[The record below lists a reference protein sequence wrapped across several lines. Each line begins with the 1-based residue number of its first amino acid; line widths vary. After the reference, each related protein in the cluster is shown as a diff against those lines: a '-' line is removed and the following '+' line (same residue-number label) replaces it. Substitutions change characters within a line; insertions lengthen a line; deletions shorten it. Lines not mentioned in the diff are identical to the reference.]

1 MKKFIALFFL
11 FSLLLLANG
20 SPLVLKSYSTDEA
33 IDMSH
38 IADHASKFKVE
49 KQEEEEVEF
58 EIMWGSD
65 EPSMQQRDTK
75 YKFHWIMVELDN
87 NLSSGDYWIEH
98 TVFEFTEHSFNPHQN
113 VERFSLLGRKF
124 FSFHYDPSQD
134 RRQYFLKALPSQS
147 HVVPVVTIYTPQS
160 FSAWVDRYSLKML
173 ISFFLFGLIF
183 MTAIYNGALYL
194 YNREKSYL
202 YYMWMQLLM
211 MVILFYMTDIV
222 QTYVLEHLEYEDI
235 SIFFYFIIIES
246 VILFILFFVRSFLET
261 KNYLPFHDK
270 ILTYITRFAIF
281 DLVLFFIPIMMI
293 FNLYSFFLLY
303 VLWVAWLRLKQGYR
317 PALFFLFGWFALMV
331 GVFLSD
337 FFPEELFFVDPL
349 FVGST
354 VEALFFSVAI
364 SYKMQEVKNEK
375 EEQKELL
382 IHQSRLASMG
392 DMLGNIAHQWR
403 QPLSRLGYI
412 LMNIEL
418 KDKERLHEQ
427 KLEEATTQLEFM
439 SQTIDD
445 FRNFYAP
452 NKSKELFS
460 LVEATQNVIA
470 LLNFK
475 EIEIELEVGE
485 ERELLNYKNEY
496 KQVVLN
502 LLTNAKD
509 ILVERKIAS
518 AKILIEIDGFEVKIS
533 DNGGGIEVERIEQ
546 IFEPYFTT
554 KERGLG
560 IGLYMSKMIVEKN
573 MGGTIEV
580 CNEDKGAVFRVNL
593 DEK

>member
-1 MKKFIALFFL
+1 MKKFIALFL
-11 FSLLLLANG
+11 FFSVLLFANS

-33 IDMSH
+33 IDMSC
-38 IADHASKFKVE
+38 IADHTYKFKIE
-49 KQEEEEVEF
+49 KQEEQVAAF
-58 EIMWGSD
+58 EIMWGS
-65 EPSMQQRDTK
+65 EPSTLKRDTK
-75 YKFHWIMVELDN
+75 YKFHWIMVELDE
-87 NLSSGDYWIEH
+87 NLSSGDYWVEH
-98 TVFEFTEHSFNPHQN
+98 TVFEFTEHSFKPYQN
-113 VERFSLLGRKF
+113 VERFSLMGRKF
-124 FSFHYDPSQD
+124 FSFHYDSSQD
-134 RRQYFLKALPSQS
+134 SRQYFLKALPSQS
-147 HVVPVVTIYTPQS
+147 HVVPVVSIYTPQS

-202 YYMWMQLLM
+202 YYMWIQLFM

-222 QTYVLEHLEYEDI
+222 QTYVLGHLEEEEI
-235 SIFFYFIIIES
+235 SIFFYFIVVET

-261 KNYLPFHDK
+261 KKYLPFHDK

-281 DLVLFFIPIMMI
+281 DLVLFFIPIMML
-293 FNLYSFFLLY
+293 FNLYSFLLLY
-303 VLWVAWLRLKQGYR
+303 ILWVAWLRLKQGYR
-317 PALFFLFGWFALMV
+317 PALFFLFGWFALML

-382 IHQSRLASMG
+382 VHQSRLASMG

-418 KDKERLHEQ
+418 KDKERLHEK

-460 LVEATQNVIA
+460 LVEATQNVIS
-470 LLNFK
+470 LLDFK

-502 LLTNAKD
+502 LLTNARD

-518 AKILIEIDGFEVKIS
+518 PKILIEIDGFEVKIS
-533 DNGGGIEVERIEQ
+533 DNGGGVEIKKIQQ

-560 IGLYMSKMIVEKN
+560 IGLYMSKIIVEKN

-580 CNEDKGAVFRVNL
+580 HNSKDGAVFSLNFR
-593 DEK
+593 